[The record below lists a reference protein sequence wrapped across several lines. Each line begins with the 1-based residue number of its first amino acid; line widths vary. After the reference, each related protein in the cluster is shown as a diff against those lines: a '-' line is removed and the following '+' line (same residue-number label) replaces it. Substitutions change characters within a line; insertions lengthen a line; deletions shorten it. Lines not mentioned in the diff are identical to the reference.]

1 MQVNSAEIIQLLL
14 DGQSAVFPTETVFAL
29 AADARNSKAISHIYQ
44 FKHREINKPL
54 AIIGSSQSMIE
65 SYVQVNEN
73 VRRVMKKYMPGALTC
88 VLPIKNES
96 DLSPQL
102 ITPNKTLGVRIPDH
116 ALAIDIIEQVGAP
129 LAATSVNRSGEPSAI
144 KNHQVVEFCGDKIAY
159 CLASGIIDEPRGL
172 ASTVVDF
179 TQNEPKLLREG
190 EILFAEILAVFN
202 HN

>member
-1 MQVNSAEIIQLLL
+1 MQVNSAEIVRLLL

-144 KNHQVVEFCGDKIAY
+144 KNHQVVDFCGDKIAY
-159 CLASGIIDEPRGL
+159 CLASDVVDEPRGL

-179 TQNEPKLLREG
+179 TQDEPKLLREG

-202 HN
+202 QN